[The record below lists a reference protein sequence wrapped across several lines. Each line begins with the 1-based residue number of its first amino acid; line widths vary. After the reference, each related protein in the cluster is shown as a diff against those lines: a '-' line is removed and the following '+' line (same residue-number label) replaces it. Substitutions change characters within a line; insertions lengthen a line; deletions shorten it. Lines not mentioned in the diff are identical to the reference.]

1 MFVNDNKVSVVY
13 NTSMRALSE
22 MYARLPEDCRL
33 EGGGQIFQT
42 KPECPMLI
50 CNTSHQYQA
59 NGLHRVINH
68 PSQYEYSHWI
78 YYICI
83 PKNFDYGSAATVV
96 HSRYDD
102 PTDPRGITVNFSCAS
117 LVF

>member
-1 MFVNDNKVSVVY
+1 M
-13 NTSMRALSE
+13 SE
-22 MYARLPEDCRL
+22 GYRI

-68 PSQYEYSHWI
+68 PSQYECSHWI

-83 PKNFDYGSAATVV
+83 PKTFDYGSSATVV
-96 HSRYDD
+96 HSGYDD
-102 PTDPRGITVNFSCAS
+102 WTDPRGIMMNFSYAS